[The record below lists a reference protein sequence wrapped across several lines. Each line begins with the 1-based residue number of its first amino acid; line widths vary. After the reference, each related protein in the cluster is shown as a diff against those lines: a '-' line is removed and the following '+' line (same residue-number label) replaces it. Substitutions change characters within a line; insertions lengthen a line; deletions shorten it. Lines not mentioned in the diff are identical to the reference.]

1 MVVPVKDKAWT
12 GSNITIGALRSRCH
26 AVKPFCQQHHNSHD
40 PFVAISGTLPV
51 VAVCKDM
58 TLASPTQVPVPV
70 LPDRV
75 TRLWLAHRAEEA
87 ALHLIPEAAQLCAEL
102 FQRLPEHE
110 ELVLLNRSP
119 GIKNDEEARACQR
132 ALAETAF
139 HLAFT
144 GGSHTVRLNMM
155 QLFQRIR
162 LKAAFYDY
170 LAIRLIS
177 QQPSGSQ
184 PVTAEIQ
191 RFHQARTEFSA
202 AMDAIIQQLENRIEQ
217 TFHTCNA
224 TQYISLSAAKDIAR
238 IVLRQYVHETA
249 EVPQSDAFS
258 SEFLRRYQR
267 RLAGLNVAD

>member
-1 MVVPVKDKAWT
+1 
-12 GSNITIGALRSRCH
+12 
-26 AVKPFCQQHHNSHD
+26 
-40 PFVAISGTLPV
+40 
-51 VAVCKDM
+51 M
-58 TLASPTQVPVPV
+58 TLASLTQSPAPAQ
-70 LPDRV
+70 PDRV

-110 ELVLLNRSP
+110 ELVLLARSP
-119 GIKNDEEARACQR
+119 GVKNDEEAHACQR

-139 HLAFT
+139 HLSFT

-162 LKAAFYDY
+162 LKPAFYDY

-177 QQPSGSQ
+177 QQPIGTKAVSPEMQ
-184 PVTAEIQ
+184 Q
-191 RFHQARTEFSA
+191 FHRARTEFSA
-202 AMDAIIQQLENRIEQ
+202 AMDTIVQQLENRIEH
-217 TFHTCNA
+217 TFHACNA

-249 EVPQSDAFS
+249 EVPEGEAFTA
-258 SEFLRRYQR
+258 EFLRRYQR
-267 RLAGLNVAD
+267 RLAGLEG

>member
-1 MVVPVKDKAWT
+1 M
-12 GSNITIGALRSRCH
+12 
-26 AVKPFCQQHHNSHD
+26 
-40 PFVAISGTLPV
+40 
-51 VAVCKDM
+51 
-58 TLASPTQVPVPV
+58 
-70 LPDRV
+70 
-75 TRLWLAHRAEEA
+75 
-87 ALHLIPEAAQLCAEL
+87 HLVPEAAQLCAEL

-110 ELVLLNRSP
+110 ELVLLTRSP
-119 GIKNDEEARACQR
+119 GVKNEQEAQACQR

-162 LKAAFYDY
+162 LKPAFYDY

-177 QQPSGSQ
+177 QQPSGSK
-184 PVTAEIQ
+184 PVSPEMQ
-191 RFHQARTEFSA
+191 QFHQARTEFSS
-202 AMDAIIQQLENRIEQ
+202 AMDGIVQQLEGRIEQ
-217 TFHTCNA
+217 TFHACNA

-249 EVPQSDAFS
+249 EVPDSNGFS

-267 RLAGLNVAD
+267 RLAGLEG